1 MKIDTLHGLYLKELQ
16 EARSVEALLVETL
29 PEMHDMAGSD
39 ELKQSLEKHLD
50 ETRSHLEQTKAL
62 LAKHDVNANAHE
74 DQSMRSLVAEGKKWA
89 LMLDDPA
96 LRDAALIASAQR
108 IEHYEIAVYG
118 TLACWAKQLE
128 LKDDLETLLVILEQE
143 KAADD
148 ALTECAKLEVNPKA
162 Q

>member
-1 MKIDTLHGLYLKELQ
+1 MTPD
-16 EARSVEALLVETL
+16 
-29 PEMHDMAGSD
+29 
-39 ELKQSLEKHLD
+39 
-50 ETRSHLEQTKAL
+50 
-62 LAKHDVNANAHE
+62 AHE
-74 DQSMRSLVAEGKKWA
+74 DQSMRGLVAEGKKWA

-128 LKDDLETLLVILEQE
+128 LQDDLDTLLVILEQE

>member
-1 MKIDTLHGLYLKELQ
+1 MDITTLRDLYLKELQ
-16 EARSVEALLVETL
+16 EVRSVEALLVETL
-29 PEMHDMAGSD
+29 PEMHDMASSD
-39 ELKQSLEKHLD
+39 ELKQLLKKHLD
-50 ETRSHLEQTKAL
+50 DTRSHLGHAKRL
-62 LAKHDVNANAHE
+62 LAQHDVNSDAHE
-74 DQSMRSLVAEGKKWA
+74 DQSMRGLVAEGKKWA

-108 IEHYEIAVYG
+108 IKHYEIAVYG

-128 LKDDLETLLVILEQE
+128 LQDDLETLLLILEQE